1 MKKSFKGELVGSSSI
16 PYCEKAS
23 LTETSKVALV
33 SIPDIDGGEG
43 FLSLSPCPASSGI
56 RRSGF
61 GRKKISNR

>member
-1 MKKSFKGELVGSSSI
+1 M
-16 PYCEKAS
+16 KAS

-43 FLSLSPCPASSGI
+43 FLSSGPCPACPASSGI

-61 GRKKISNR
+61 GRKKKSNR

>member
-33 SIPDIDGGEG
+33 SIPDIDGFAKG
-43 FLSLSPCPASSGI
+43 F
-56 RRSGF
+56 
-61 GRKKISNR
+61 